1 VDERRR
7 EVQDKYDRGA
17 STYSSRYAD
26 PDAQSDF
33 YLQRIERWAVPV
45 EPASSVLEIS
55 CADGFMTEALVRRG
69 FEVTGIDLSPEMV
82 RVATER
88 LSSAGLDADLRVAD
102 ANTLEPDRTW
112 DVLLAPMATFYHYI
126 DDPAALLAR
135 LAPAI
140 TRKVLVDLNPRE
152 LDPERALRDL
162 RAAGFTA
169 RTEWEPVY
177 VPSSA
182 RIGAAGRWALRTVG
196 SIPPV
201 RSAILRR
208 KFNVVAM
215 GAKTSPGSNA

>member
-7 EVQDKYDRGA
+7 EVADKYDRGA
-17 STYSSRYAD
+17 STYSARYAD

-33 YLQRIERWAVPV
+33 YLQRIERWAAPL
-45 EPASSVLEIS
+45 PATASVLEIS

-69 FEVTGIDLSPEMV
+69 FRVTGIDLSPEMV
-82 RVATER
+82 KVAGER
-88 LSSAGLDADLRVAD
+88 LSSAGLEADLRVAD
-102 ANTLEPDRTW
+102 ANTFEPDRTW

-126 DDPAALLAR
+126 DDPAALVAR
-135 LAPAI
+135 LAPSI
-140 TRKVLVDLNPRE
+140 TGKAFVDLNPRE
-152 LDPERALRDL
+152 ADPERAVGDL

-182 RIGAAGRWALRTVG
+182 RIGAAGRWTLRTVG

-201 RSAILRR
+201 RSAILKR

-215 GAKTSPGSNA
+215 GAKTSPAVDG

>member
-1 VDERRR
+1 MDERRR
-7 EVQDKYDRGA
+7 EVADKYDRGA
-17 STYSSRYAD
+17 STYSARYAD

-33 YLQRIERWAVPV
+33 YLQRIERWAAPF
-45 EPASSVLEIS
+45 PRTASVLEIS

-69 FEVTGIDLSPEMV
+69 FRVTGIDLSPEMV
-82 RVATER
+82 KVAKER
-88 LSSAGLDADLRVAD
+88 LSSAGLEADLRVAD
-102 ANTLEPDRTW
+102 ANTFEPDRTW

-126 DDPAALLAR
+126 DDPAALVAR
-135 LAPAI
+135 LAPSI
-140 TRKVLVDLNPRE
+140 TGKVFVDLNPRE
-152 LDPERALRDL
+152 VNPERAVLDL

-182 RIGAAGRWALRTVG
+182 KIGAAGRWTLRTVG

-215 GAKTSPGSNA
+215 GAKTSPGTDV